1 VAHEHDHP
9 QLAHDR
15 HDGRWEG
22 RVVSPPAGGKP
33 VQLHQGRW
41 ENRAAL
47 GGGSGKGAAVRAV
60 VGGEPV
66 RTLPNRAERF
76 PLAAVA
82 GEDGEARHAPR
93 SHLVRNQHN
102 SVDQHRHHNF
112 RIGA

>member
-1 VAHEHDHP
+1 MFLIKPSGACIFAFVVP
-9 QLAHDR
+9 QSTSSTSIFIIA
-15 HDGRWEG
+15 
-22 RVVSPPAGGKP
+22 VVMFSSDDEAGG
-33 VQLHQGRW
+33 GD
-41 ENRAAL
+41 A
-47 GGGSGKGAAVRAV
+47 